1 MKRIIAAALGAS
13 CLLANKAQVIAQP
26 HYETGVLYQIECTA
40 YCDTGDTSTGYT
52 IPADGSMKKQ
62 IAAFSPEMAGYVAV
76 VTMPDGT
83 NQMYEILDTGSI
95 ECGIR
100 TGEFMDLWM
109 PTEHQCNEFG
119 RQVLNVYFVKGE
131 G

>member
-1 MKRIIAAALGAS
+1 MKKLILILMGLIVCSGS
-13 CLLANKAQVIAQP
+13 CIAQP

-40 YCDTGDTSTGYT
+40 YCDVGTTSTGYE
-52 IPADGSMKKQ
+52 IPSDGSMSKK

-83 NQMYEILDTGSI
+83 NQCFEIVDTGSVS
-95 ECGIR
+95 CGIR
-100 TGEFMDLWM
+100 TGEVMDLWM